1 MKDLPLNNKDLL
13 HRVAADTRGSFERFY
28 HLYYTQVFRFAY
40 YFLKDKD
47 ASREVVT
54 DVFFAVWKS
63 RRKLKE
69 IANIETYL
77 YIVVRNE
84 AARYAAKQTATT
96 SLPLDELP
104 QSPDIGES
112 ESPEDKL
119 LTQEIETILSQA
131 IGELPDKCRRIFLLA
146 REEGMK
152 PKEIAEL
159 LSLSESTVRVQM
171 KIAIEK
177 IVARLKPSFPN
188 LSFSFLLMLIW

>member
-112 ESPEDKL
+112 ESPEEKL
-119 LTQEIETILSQA
+119 LKVFLYSSYYQQDKDCKKKTSQPTKNS
-131 IGELPDKCRRIFLLA
+131 LPIHDLVFQPFLKTLCN
-146 REEGMK
+146 
-152 PKEIAEL
+152 PL
-159 LSLSESTVRVQM
+159 
-171 KIAIEK
+171 
-177 IVARLKPSFPN
+177 PSFH
-188 LSFSFLLMLIW
+188 FLPPFPFKIKILKILHKPGSYY